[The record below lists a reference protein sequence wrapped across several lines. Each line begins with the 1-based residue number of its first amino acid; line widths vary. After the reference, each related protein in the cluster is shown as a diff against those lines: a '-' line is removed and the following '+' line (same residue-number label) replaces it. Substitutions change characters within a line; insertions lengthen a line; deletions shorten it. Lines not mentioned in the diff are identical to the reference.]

1 MSSLPPGYQS
11 LGQHEG
17 DNTHTPK
24 SRVGKR
30 GHRRV
35 CIVTFLFLSLLGA
48 VAWYALQSNPQAA
61 QNLRGG
67 RNPFSK
73 SSSSAADQSSNSA
86 YEDGHPAA
94 PAAADWEFTSAS
106 SSSESSSSSSSSS
119 STDTASSVSNLEDG
133 DDKPNSEDS
142 EDAVLEDHEVNRNS
156 SSDKDDEEQ
165 DNTIGQEELL
175 NQISEDED
183 GEGAHTQDHS
193 PNDSGTGSLSG
204 VTMPEGYDA
213 YQNGE
218 LTKEQVLEMNPNV
231 IVNQDSSYDDGDEH
245 SEAHGTLV
253 DLTPQEEES
262 QVEQEPEDITDLLL
276 LPPMSVPTAAK
287 TTTKELPPE
296 EGGIIEGLPAIEE
309 PPLPIKEKPVDP
321 LDIVINEEDRDFPLD
336 TTNVDGEPI
345 EYTPYSLELA
355 DNYPILFVDD
365 EDHVDKQVA
374 FQYRYELSDSFDPE
388 TMSISFDASVRIM
401 PGCQVFTDKYEQPD
415 TVMLARRTLKDGI
428 FSLDIAIDESH
439 VADSS
444 YYVVNVNESDKAG
457 MIRFCVHVEYKA
469 DMKLMVV
476 HQTEV
481 AIRTTITEKEE
492 NGESSWLVHPQG
504 LETLSVSTENLE
516 TGEASVSVRSSN
528 PVTEERAPETS
539 PSPFNEPLAYN
550 TEDAPQEP
558 LGPMDSTDEEIDLPS
573 KEEATSKYGSMIKRP
588 TDIAEQE
595 HASDEPGEDQEQNSS
610 SDYSSSNDSV
620 VNHDDHMP
628 DSRVSDEELAAAL
641 EDQDSIAYEELESPG
656 DATKAQQAAEQA
668 AMEQEEDERDT
679 SYSSNDNKVAPD
691 SEDSEYQDEE
701 AIAFEDPE
709 SGSED
714 GDEQQVEEEE
724 EEVEESMMESS
735 SKDQNPIDEELE
747 DSSLS
752 ASVSQ
757 EQDIRMNSGD

>member
-24 SRVGKR
+24 SRVGKT
-30 GHRRV
+30 GHRKV
-35 CIVTFLFLSLLGA
+35 CFVTFLFLSLLGA
-48 VAWYALQSNPQAA
+48 VAWYALQSNPEAA

-73 SSSSAADQSSNSA
+73 SSSSPVDQSSNSA
-86 YEDGHPAA
+86 YEDGHP
-94 PAAADWEFTSAS
+94 PAADWESTSAS
-106 SSSESSSSSSSSS
+106 SSSESSSSSSTSS
-119 STDTASSVSNLEDG
+119 STDTASSVSSLEDE
-133 DDKPNSEDS
+133 DENPYSEDE
-142 EDAVLEDHEVNRNS
+142 EDAVLDHEVSNRN

-193 PNDSGTGSLSG
+193 PDDKGSGSLSG

-213 YQNGE
+213 YQKGE

-231 IVNQDSSYDDGDEH
+231 IVHEDSSYDDGEEDA
-245 SEAHGTLV
+245 EAYGALV
-253 DLTPQEEES
+253 DLTPHDEES
-262 QVEQEPEDITDLLL
+262 QEEQEPEDITDLLL

-309 PPLPIKEKPVDP
+309 PPLPVKEEPMDP

-336 TTNVDGEPI
+336 ATSLDAEPI
-345 EYTPYSLELA
+345 EYTPYSLDLV

-365 EDHVDKQVA
+365 EEHADKQVA
-374 FQYRYELSDSFDPE
+374 FQYRYELADSFDPE

-401 PGCQVFTDKYEQPD
+401 PGCQVFTDNYEQPD
-415 TVMLARRTLKDGI
+415 TVMLASSSLKDGI

-444 YYVVNVNESDKAG
+444 YYVVNGNENDKAG

-481 AIRTTITEKEE
+481 AIRTTLTENVE
-492 NGESSWLVHPQG
+492 NGESSWLVRPQG

-516 TGEASVSVRSSN
+516 TGEASVSV
-528 PVTEERAPETS
+528 
-539 PSPFNEPLAYN
+539 PSYDPQTYD
-550 TEDAPQEP
+550 TEDAPEEP
-558 LGPMDSTDEEIDLPS
+558 PLDPMDPYQAENDLPLD
-573 KEEATSKYGSMIKRP
+573 KEATSKYDSMIKRP
-588 TDIAEQE
+588 TDTAQEE

-610 SDYSSSNDSV
+610 SDYSTSNDSV

-628 DSRVSDEELAAAL
+628 DSLVSDEELAGAL
-641 EDQDSIAYEELESPG
+641 EDQDSIADEELESPD
-656 DATKAQQAAEQA
+656 DATKAQQAGNQALNDAEQA
-668 AMEQEEDERDT
+668 AIEQEEDQRDT
-679 SYSSNDNKVAPD
+679 SYSSNDNKVAQE
-691 SEDSEYQDEE
+691 SEESENEAEE

-709 SGSED
+709 FGSEG

-735 SKDQNPIDEELE
+735 SKDENPIDEELE
-747 DSSLS
+747 DSSSS

-757 EQDIRMNSGD
+757 EQEIRMNSGD